1 MSIEKDV
8 VAHYGRPG
16 FLEAILAGLTASGKP
31 TDRIDPADIAGVDE
45 FHLGW
50 RPATVAF
57 AEDLAFP
64 AGAHILDI
72 GSGIGGPARYFAAV
86 HGLRVT
92 GIDLTPDFVATA
104 IGLSERTGLAD
115 RVSFREGSALALPF
129 PDASFDGATLI
140 HVGMNIA
147 DKATLFAEARRVL
160 RRGARF
166 GLYEAMRGDGAFAY
180 PMPWADGEA
189 TSFVETP
196 ATYRRLLEAA
206 GFTVEH
212 EIDRG
217 ALVAAI
223 GREMREQAARGGP
236 PPVGLQILLGPSMS
250 TRIGNVLA
258 AVEAGAIR
266 PTEIVARAV

>member
-1 MSIEKDV
+1 MSIEQDV
-8 VAHYGRPG
+8 AAHYGRPG
-16 FLEAILAGLTASGKP
+16 FLDAILAALAATGKA
-31 TDRIDPADIAGVDE
+31 TDRIDPVDLAGVDE

-64 AGAHILDI
+64 SGAHILDL

-86 HGLRVT
+86 HGLHVT

-104 IGLSERTGLAD
+104 IGLSERTGLAG
-115 RVSFREGSALALPF
+115 RVSFEAGSALALPF
-129 PDASFDGATLI
+129 ADASFDGATLI

-160 RRGARF
+160 KPGARF

-180 PMPWADGEA
+180 PLPWADGEA

-206 GFTVEH
+206 GFAVER
-212 EIDRG
+212 EVDRS
-217 ALVAAI
+217 ALVAEL
-223 GREMREQAARGGP
+223 GRQMRDHASRGGP

-250 TRIGNVLA
+250 ARIANVMK
-258 AVEAGAIR
+258 AVEAGAIL
-266 PTEIVARAV
+266 PTEIVARAA